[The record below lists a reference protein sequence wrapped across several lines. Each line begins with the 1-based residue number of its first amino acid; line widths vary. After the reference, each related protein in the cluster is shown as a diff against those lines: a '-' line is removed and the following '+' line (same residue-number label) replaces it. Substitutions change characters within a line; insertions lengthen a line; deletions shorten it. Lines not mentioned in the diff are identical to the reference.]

1 MFPNLVNILKVDLKF
16 ILFVRYLNVFCGE
29 VTYKVVNCS
38 YDIHDG
44 DNDGEE
50 DVDDDGGKCGEVTY
64 EVVEGSDSQK
74 PGGIIS
80 RRETGGGA
88 WWWCSALVI
97 FQFQLI
103 SVKSVVE
110 RNVWNPRYPWNL
122 WPWRGEG
129 WYAPLAFLNT
139 TPVPTN
145 LGRCEFELSKIIVLQ
160 IISDADM
167 DVKNIFGKFVRKSW
181 KGLQAT
187 IIIGTIFSLRRQVE
201 SIERQNQ
208 KNEPVS

>member
-16 ILFVRYLNVFCGE
+16 LLFVRYHNVFCGE

-80 RRETGGGA
+80 RRETGGELDDDVQH
-88 WWWCSALVI
+88 WLYFNSSWYL
-97 FQFQLI
+97 
-103 SVKSVVE
+103 
-110 RNVWNPRYPWNL
+110 WNL
-122 WPWRGEG
+122 SLKEMSEIHDIHEICGHGGGEG

-139 TPVPTN
+139 TSVPAC
-145 LGRCEFELSKIIVLQ
+145 RCEFELSKIIVLQ

-187 IIIGTIFSLRRQVE
+187 TIIGTICSLRRQVE

>member
-16 ILFVRYLNVFCGE
+16 LLFVRYHNVFCDE

-44 DNDGEE
+44 DNDG
-50 DVDDDGGKCGEVTY
+50 DDGGGKCGEVTY

-80 RRETGGGA
+80 RRETGGELDDDVHH
-88 WWWCSALVI
+88 WLYFNSSWYL
-97 FQFQLI
+97 
-103 SVKSVVE
+103 
-110 RNVWNPRYPWNL
+110 WNL
-122 WPWRGEG
+122 SLKEMSEIHDIHEICGHGGGRGDMRH
-129 WYAPLAFLNT
+129 WLFSIPPLCLRTWAGVNSSCRRLLFYKLFLM
-139 TPVPTN
+139 PTWM
-145 LGRCEFELSKIIVLQ
+145 LKAYLESLSGNPEKV
-160 IISDADM
+160 SRA
-167 DVKNIFGKFVRKSW
+167 RPSEP
-181 KGLQAT
+181 
-187 IIIGTIFSLRRQVE
+187 IFSQGSFLRKQVG

>member
-16 ILFVRYLNVFCGE
+16 LLFVRYLNVLCGE

-80 RRETGGGA
+80 RRETGGG
-88 WWWCSALVI
+88 SLMMM
-97 FQFQLI
+97 FSTGYI
-103 SVKSVVE
+103 SI
-110 RNVWNPRYPWNL
+110 
-122 WPWRGEG
+122 
-129 WYAPLAFLNT
+129 
-139 TPVPTN
+139 PVDI
-145 LGRCEFELSKIIVLQ
+145 CEIC
-160 IISDADM
+160 
-167 DVKNIFGKFVRKSW
+167 R
-181 KGLQAT
+181 
-187 IIIGTIFSLRRQVE
+187 
-201 SIERQNQ
+201 
-208 KNEPVS
+208 